1 MIPINQTQ
9 NLWNQFI
16 ELGTLF
22 GSKII
27 AAILVFL
34 LGMWLAKQLQHFS
47 QRFMLKAQLDRTL
60 IRFLTN
66 LVYIIAVT
74 FVVIATLG
82 QLGIQT
88 TSFIAVLGTAGLAIA
103 LALQG
108 SLSNFASGVLIIIFH
123 PFRVDDYIEGGGVAG
138 TVEEIQIFTTILKT
152 PDNKTIIVPN
162 SKLYGDNIVNHSAQL
177 IRRVDLTLKVSYE
190 QDLDQIKV
198 ILAELA
204 EGNSQI
210 LTEPQ
215 PEVNIAQIAADGTT
229 LILTVW
235 AATPDYSRVRSNLNE
250 SLKKSFDLHG
260 IKLV

>member
-1 MIPINQTQ
+1 MLSLDQTQ

-27 AAILVFL
+27 SAILVFL
-34 LGMWLAKQLQHFS
+34 FGIWLAKQLQHFS

-66 LVYIIAVT
+66 LIYIIAVT

-88 TSFIAVLGTAGLAIA
+88 TSFIAVIGTAGLAIA

-138 TVEEIQIFTTILKT
+138 IVEEIQIFTTILKT

-162 SKLYGDNIVNHSAQL
+162 SKLYGDNIVNHSSQL
-177 IRRVDLTLKVSYE
+177 TRRIDLTLKISYE
-190 QDLDQIKV
+190 QDLDQIKT

-204 EGNSQI
+204 EANSQI

-215 PEVNIAQIAADGTT
+215 PEVNIDQVAAAGIT

-235 AATPDYSRVRSNLNE
+235 VATPNYSRVRSNLNE
-250 SLKKSFDLHG
+250 NLKKSFETYG